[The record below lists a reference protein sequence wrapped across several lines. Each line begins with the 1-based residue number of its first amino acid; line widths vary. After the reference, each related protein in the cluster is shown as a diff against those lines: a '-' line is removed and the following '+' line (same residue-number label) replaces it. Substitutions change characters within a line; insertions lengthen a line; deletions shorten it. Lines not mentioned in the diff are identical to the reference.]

1 MSLAFPLLLYN
12 AGFFWTVM
20 DLNTLENIEL
30 YLNEFPW
37 FHGTFS
43 RMDAARMVLQQ
54 EQQGH
59 GFFLVRQSETRKGE
73 FVLTFNFQARA
84 KVGVIYKLPLF
95 KFIGAMFSKMK
106 NYSTLGMVFERFDA
120 IYTCNVSSCVHG

>member
-1 MSLAFPLLLYN
+1 MGHKSQCRDYKTHLSVQLTAPLLLCN
-12 AGFFWTVM
+12 VGFFLTVM

-84 KVGVIYKLPLF
+84 RVGVINELP
-95 KFIGAMFSKMK
+95 FS
-106 NYSTLGMVFERFDA
+106 
-120 IYTCNVSSCVHG
+120 SSLVRCLAK

>member
-1 MSLAFPLLLYN
+1 
-12 AGFFWTVM
+12 M

-84 KVGVIYKLPLF
+84 KVGVINKNPHFNYN
-95 KFIGAMFSKMK
+95 GAMYRKEK
-106 NYSTLGMVFERFDA
+106 NYSTQTTLETSWDGSWAV
-120 IYTCNVSSCVHG
+120 